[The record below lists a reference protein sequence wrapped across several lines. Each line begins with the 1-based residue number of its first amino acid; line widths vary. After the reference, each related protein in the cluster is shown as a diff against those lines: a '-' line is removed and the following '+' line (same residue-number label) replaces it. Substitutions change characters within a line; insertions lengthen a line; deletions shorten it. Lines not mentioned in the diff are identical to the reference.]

1 MIRACMGGTFD
12 ILHMGHKSLLERASS
27 AATQVVVGLTTDERA
42 KKNRK
47 TATLNSYEI
56 RKRNLRNFL
65 QEMGVLDKFTIVPLS
80 DDWGP
85 SVLEDDFD
93 VIVVSQETKINADK
107 INLIRMEDGK
117 KELDIIVVP
126 MMYADDGSIISSSRI
141 RNSEIDSSGNLT

>member
-1 MIRACMGGTFD
+1 MCIRD
-12 ILHMGHKSLLERASS
+12 R
-27 AATQVVVGLTTDERA
+27 
-42 KKNRK
+42 
-47 TATLNSYEI
+47 
-56 RKRNLRNFL
+56 
-65 QEMGVLDKFTIVPLS
+65 PLS

>member
-1 MIRACMGGTFD
+1 MGGTFD